1 MKLVANWLAIS
12 DVSCPKK
19 DMKQP
24 DNLAKNYTDRI
35 SDILDISWRIL
46 KSRFIDGRHEI
57 TKEAPFQHY
66 FAHIIS
72 TIGES
77 YCTKRDDIFLVDLE
91 TKINDIKGKSKY
103 LDITCSFP
111 NENSSCAI
119 ELKFKTSLQG
129 AQDHGRIDAFIDIEA
144 LELVCNQ
151 SFNVGRFYMI
161 TNSTPYVN
169 KSKIGVGTVFATHD
183 GSLLKPETYHY
194 PSKGRE
200 HVQVMLQNEY
210 YLEWEKIGE
219 WYFLQINIK
228 LSS

>member
-1 MKLVANWLAIS
+1 
-12 DVSCPKK
+12 
-19 DMKQP
+19 MKQP
-24 DNLAKNYTDRI
+24 DKLAQNYTARI
-35 SDILDISWRIL
+35 SDILDISWKIL

-77 YCTKRDDIFLVDLE
+77 YCTKRNDIFLVDLE
-91 TKINDIKGKSKY
+91 TKIDDIKGKSKY

-119 ELKFKTSLQG
+119 ELKFKTSRQG
-129 AQDHGRIDAFIDIEA
+129 AQDHGRIDAFVDIEA

-151 SFNVGRFYMI
+151 SFDIGRFYMI
-161 TNSTPYVN
+161 TDSTPYIK
-169 KSKIGVGTVFATHD
+169 KSKKGVGTVFTTHD
-183 GSLLKPETYHY
+183 GSLLKPGSYHF

-200 HVQVMLQNEY
+200 NITITLQNEY
-210 YLEWEKIGE
+210 TIEWEKINE
-219 WYFLQINIK
+219 WFFLQINIAP
-228 LSS
+228 SS

>member
-1 MKLVANWLAIS
+1 
-12 DVSCPKK
+12 
-19 DMKQP
+19 MKQS
-24 DNLAKNYTDRI
+24 NKLADNYTDRI

-91 TKINDIKGKSKY
+91 TKIDDIKGKNKY

-111 NENSSCAI
+111 NEHSSCAI
-119 ELKFKTSLQG
+119 ELKFKTSRQG
-129 AQDHGRIDAFIDIEA
+129 AQDHGRIDAFVDVEA

-151 SFNVGRFYMI
+151 PFNIGRFYMI
-161 TNSTPYVN
+161 TNSTPYIN
-169 KSKIGVGTVFATHD
+169 KSKKGVGTVFTTHD
-183 GSLLKPETYHY
+183 GSILKPGNYHF

-200 HVQVMLQNEY
+200 HINITLQNEY
-210 YLEWEKIGE
+210 TIEWEKINE
-219 WYFLQINIK
+219 WYFLQINIEP
-228 LSS
+228 SS